1 VTDPGQTSEAVALG
15 PDELTDSV
23 TERIEGILASARESA
38 ETIRE
43 QAAAATASLIAE
55 TQATVDRDADRIK
68 RDVEARAAQYLAEC
82 HRRVDA
88 FAEARVKRLHE
99 LADALIDRTERLEGR
114 FDEAFEVK
122 RQLDVLIEA
131 LGQAAEQTAR
141 EVRRPGIALPSVAQF
156 SGEQRGRLRAA
167 PSLEAAGGAGG
178 AGGAGKPDAE
188 PGEGDGEA
196 G

>member
-1 VTDPGQTSEAVALG
+1 VTDPGQTPEAVALG

-131 LGQAAEQTAR
+131 LGQAAEQTA
-141 EVRRPGIALPSVAQF
+141 
-156 SGEQRGRLRAA
+156 EQRGRLRAA

>member
-1 VTDPGQTSEAVALG
+1 MTDPGEPSGAVALG

-23 TERIEGILASARESA
+23 TERIEGIVASARESA
-38 ETIRE
+38 EAIRE

-88 FAEARVKRLHE
+88 FAEARVKRLRE
-99 LADALIDRTERLEGR
+99 LADALIERTEGLQGR
-114 FDEAFEVK
+114 FDEAFEIK

-141 EVRRPGIALPSVAQF
+141 EVKRPGITLPTVAHF

-167 PSLEAAGGAGG
+167 PLLEA

-188 PGEGDGEA
+188 PGNEDGEA
-196 G
+196 R